1 MSRIRWYHFYFL
13 LALFDVVVIMFS
25 LHLHDR
31 TLDSVGRLLKTA
43 VKLDAKSR
51 WHRSAQQRIL
61 ELNAPGN
68 ELFRSQNRKREK
80 ARFRVAQLN
89 MKDTLNSPTARDM
102 DTALLRKRIEQ
113 MVAAAKTIFDEFDAM
128 QQPHVTAAQ
137 RQERLAHAGQAM
149 ARMDEQQRL
158 ALRALAVL
166 IEQNAADRYG
176 LLQAHEAALQDRL
189 NSERYFLAAVVLIL
203 VGVLA
208 FGRRLQQADR
218 ALQEERRR
226 VKEERRERL
235 AAIGELCSSV
245 AHGIRNPLAA
255 IRSSADLTLELGTM
269 DDNSRQRLND
279 ILDEGRRLGDRVSG
293 LLSMARVNSESFQNV
308 NLSEVVFSAA
318 NELRAEFTKRGLH
331 IVPHVPDS
339 EVFVF
344 GDRRQLEQV
353 VIELLSNAME
363 HSDPNSEVRVT
374 CEALAAEG
382 RAVIRVENQGP
393 DIPGEVKSRIFD
405 LFFTTKPSGTG
416 IGLAT
421 VKRSARLHG
430 GDVAL
435 SSTMDG
441 ETHFEVW
448 FPLTGPNQ
456 KKRQGSSKTRNSV

>member
-25 LHLHDR
+25 LHLHDQ
-31 TLDSVGRLLKTA
+31 TLESVAALLKTA
-43 VKLDAKSR
+43 VELDAKSR
-51 WHRSAQQRIL
+51 WHRTAQQRIL

-68 ELFRSQNRKREK
+68 ELFRTKDYQHEQ
-80 ARFRVAQLN
+80 ARLRVARMN
-89 MKDTLNSPTARDM
+89 MTETLESPMARDM
-102 DTALLRKRIEQ
+102 DTALLRKRIDE
-113 MVAAAKTIFDEFDAM
+113 MVAFASMIFDEFDAM
-128 QQPHVTAAQ
+128 RRPHITSDQHQAG
-137 RQERLAHAGQAM
+137 LARAGKAM
-149 ARMDEQQRL
+149 ARMDEQQHL

-166 IEQNAADRYG
+166 IERNAADRYG
-176 LLQAHEAALQDRL
+176 LLQEHEAALQDRL

-208 FGRRLQQADR
+208 FGRRLQQTDR

-226 VKEERRERL
+226 VQEERRERL

-279 ILDEGRRLGDRVSG
+279 ILEEGRRLGDRVSG
-293 LLSMARVNSESFQNV
+293 LLSMARVNSESFQCV
-308 NLSEVVFSAA
+308 NMSEVVLSAA
-318 NELRAEFTKRGLH
+318 NELHAEFSRRGLKLVTDVVEPG
-331 IVPHVPDS
+331 ILVS
-339 EVFVF
+339 

-363 HSDPNSEVRVT
+363 HSDADSEVRVV
-374 CEALAAEG
+374 CAALPHEG
-382 RAVIRVENQGP
+382 RAVLRVENQGP
-393 DIPGEVKSRIFD
+393 GVPSEVASRIFD

-430 GDVAL
+430 GDATL
-435 SSTMDG
+435 ATTAEG
-441 ETHFEVW
+441 RTRFEVW
-448 FPLTGPNQ
+448 LPLTRTDRKNHQ
-456 KKRQGSSKTRNSV
+456 AFSKERNRV

>member
-13 LALFDVVVIMFS
+13 LALFDVGVIMFS
-25 LHLHDR
+25 LHLHDQ
-31 TLDSVGRLLKTA
+31 TLDSVAQLLKTA
-43 VKLDAKSR
+43 VQLDAKSS

-68 ELFRSQNRKREK
+68 ELFRSKNYQHEQ
-80 ARFRVAQLN
+80 ARFRVAKLN
-89 MKDTLNSPTARDM
+89 MADTLDSPTARDM
-102 DTALLRKRIEQ
+102 DTVLLRERIDN
-113 MVAAAKTIFDEFDAM
+113 MVADARVIFDEFDAM
-128 QQPHVTAAQ
+128 KEPHLSADQ
-137 RQERLAHAGQAM
+137 RQASLARAGQAM
-149 ARMDEQQRL
+149 AKMDEQQHL

-166 IEQNAADRYG
+166 IEQNASNRYG
-176 LLQAHEAALQDRL
+176 LLQGHEAALEDRL
-189 NSERYFLAAVVLIL
+189 SSERYFLAAVVLIL

-226 VKEERRERL
+226 VKEERHERL

-245 AHGIRNPLAA
+245 AHGIRNPLAS

-293 LLSMARVNSESFQNV
+293 LLSMARVNTESFQLV
-308 NLSEVVFSAA
+308 NLSEVVLSAA
-318 NELRAEFTKRGLH
+318 SELRAEFAKRGLS
-331 IVPHVPDS
+331 IAPDVADP
-339 EVFVF
+339 EIIIF

-363 HSDPNSEVRVT
+363 HSDANSEVRVT
-374 CEALAAEG
+374 CEALPAKD
-382 RAVIRVENQGP
+382 RVIIRVENHGTG
-393 DIPGEVKSRIFD
+393 IPSEVKSRIFD

-430 GDVAL
+430 GDANL
-435 SSTMDG
+435 SSTAEG
-441 ETHFEVW
+441 RTCFEVW
-448 FPLTGPNQ
+448 LPLTG
-456 KKRQGSSKTRNSV
+456 SVHEDR

>member
-13 LALFDVVVIMFS
+13 LALFDVGVIMFS

-31 TLDSVGRLLKTA
+31 TLDGVGRLLKTA
-43 VKLDAKSR
+43 VQLDAKSR
-51 WHRSAQQRIL
+51 WHRTAQQRIL

-68 ELFRSQNRKREK
+68 ELFRSKDHQHEQ
-80 ARFRVAQLN
+80 ARFRVARLN
-89 MKDTLNSPTARDM
+89 MADTLDSPMARDM
-102 DTALLRKRIEQ
+102 DTALLRERIDK
-113 MVAAAKTIFDEFDAM
+113 MVAAARIIFDEFDAM
-128 QQPHVTAAQ
+128 REPHLSADQ
-137 RQERLAHAGQAM
+137 RQESMAHAGQAM
-149 ARMDEQQRL
+149 AKMDEQQHL

-176 LLQAHEAALQDRL
+176 LLQGHEAALQDRL

-203 VGVLA
+203 VGVLG

-218 ALQEERRR
+218 ALREERRL

-245 AHGIRNPLAA
+245 AHGIRNPLAS

-269 DDNSRQRLND
+269 DDNSRLRLND

-293 LLSMARVNSESFQNV
+293 LLSMARVTNDSFRMV
-308 NLSEVVFSAA
+308 NLSEVVLSAA
-318 NELRAEFTKRGLH
+318 NELCAEFAKRGLNLT
-331 IVPHVPDS
+331 PDVADP
-339 EVFVF
+339 EIMVL
-344 GDRRQLEQV
+344 GDHRQLEQV

-363 HSDPNSEVRVT
+363 HSDADSEVRVT
-374 CEALAAEG
+374 CEALPAEG
-382 RAVIRVENQGP
+382 RAIIRVENDGSG
-393 DIPGEVKSRIFD
+393 IPSEVKSRIFD

-430 GDVAL
+430 GDVTLL
-435 SSTMDG
+435 STAEG
-441 ETHFEVW
+441 RTRFEVW
-448 FPLTGPNQ
+448 LPLTKPDRKN
-456 KKRQGSSKTRNSV
+456 RQALSMEPSSV

>member
-43 VKLDAKSR
+43 VQLDAKSR
-51 WHRSAQQRIL
+51 WHRTAQQRIL

-68 ELFRSQNRKREK
+68 ELFRSKNHQHEQ
-80 ARFRVAQLN
+80 ARFRVARTN
-89 MKDTLNSPTARDM
+89 MADTLGLPTARDM
-102 DTALLRKRIEQ
+102 DTALLRERIDE
-113 MVAAAKTIFDEFDAM
+113 MVAAARIIFDEFDAM
-128 QQPHVTAAQ
+128 REPHVSADQ
-137 RQERLAHAGQAM
+137 RQAGLARAGQAM
-149 ARMDEQQRL
+149 AKMDEQQHL

-176 LLQAHEAALQDRL
+176 LLQGHEAALQDRL

-203 VGVLA
+203 VGVLG

-218 ALQEERRR
+218 ALREERRR

-293 LLSMARVNSESFQNV
+293 LLSMARVNTESFQTV
-308 NLSEVVFSAA
+308 NLSEVVLSAA
-318 NELRAEFTKRGLH
+318 HELRAEFAKRGLS
-331 IVPHVPDS
+331 IAPDVADP
-339 EVFVF
+339 EIIVF

-363 HSDPNSEVRVT
+363 HSDADSTVRVA
-374 CEALAAEG
+374 CEALPAEG
-382 RAVIRVENQGP
+382 RAIIRVENHGP
-393 DIPGEVKSRIFD
+393 GIPVDVKSRIFD

-430 GDVAL
+430 GDVTL
-435 SSTMDG
+435 SSTAKG
-441 ETHFEVW
+441 GTRFEVW
-448 FPLTGPNQ
+448 LPLTGPDRKN
-456 KKRQGSSKTRNSV
+456 REALSIVRSSV